1 MKTPRIVLDAN
12 VIVSAILFGGPPADV
27 IRRMVDGSAQGFTS
41 MPILDEVREVLQ
53 RPKFALSPEQALT
66 VIEELHSLCRMVG
79 PTNKVRAV
87 AAGPD
92 DDIVLECAAAAAADA
107 IITGDKHLL
116 ALRQW
121 RGIHILSPAQFLREQ
136 MERP

>member
-1 MKTPRIVLDAN
+1 
-12 VIVSAILFGGPPADV
+12 
-27 IRRMVDGSAQGFTS
+27 
-41 MPILDEVREVLQ
+41 VREVLQ

-66 VIEELHSLCRMVG
+66 VIEELHSLCRMVS
-79 PTNKVRAV
+79 PTNNVRAV
-87 AAGPD
+87 AADPD

-121 RGIHILSPAQFLREQ
+121 RGISILSPAQFLRKQ